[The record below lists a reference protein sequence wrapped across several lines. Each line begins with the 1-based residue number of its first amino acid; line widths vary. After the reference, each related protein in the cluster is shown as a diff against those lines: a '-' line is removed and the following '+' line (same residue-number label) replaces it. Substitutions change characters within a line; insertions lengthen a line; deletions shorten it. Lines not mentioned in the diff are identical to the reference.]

1 MRDDFRPASV
11 TRPENESLHEI
22 RTWIKRQSGIT
33 FSPDQDAQFADR
45 VSGLCRELKL
55 TAEQLLLK
63 VTQGDKLASQR
74 LVEVASTNYTFFFRE
89 PEIFAYLIEQ
99 VLPRLPQGPLRFW
112 SAAASSGDEA
122 YSLAMAVCETLG
134 DAGRTRTRILGT
146 DISGKAVA
154 SAELGVYPRDQLS
167 QLATAR
173 LARWFTPANK
183 NLLRVSDQLKQMCT
197 FRRFNLTQNSWP
209 FEQRFHVIFLRNVLY
224 YFEPRTRRRILEAC
238 YDAAEPNAVL
248 ITSVTEPMVDVTTRW
263 TALRPA
269 IFRKGER

>member
-1 MRDDFRPASV
+1 MRHDFRELGAPADN
-11 TRPENESLHEI
+11 TTLREI
-22 RTWIKRQSGIT
+22 RAWIKRQSGIT
-33 FSPDQDAQFADR
+33 FSADQDAQFADR
-45 VSGLCRELKL
+45 VAGLCRELKL
-55 TAEQLLLK
+55 GPEQLLLK
-63 VTQGDKLASQR
+63 VTQGDKVASQR

-89 PEIFAYLIEQ
+89 PESFAFLIER
-99 VLPRLPQGPLRFW
+99 VLPELPDGPLRFW

-134 DAGRTRTRILGT
+134 DAGRSRTRILGT
-146 DISGKAVA
+146 DISGRAVE
-154 SAELGVYPRDQLS
+154 SAEAGVYPRDQVS

-173 LARWFTPANK
+173 LSRWFAPAGK
-183 NLLRVSDQLKQMCT
+183 NQLRVSDQLKQMCT
-197 FRRFNLTQNSWP
+197 FRRFNLTQTKWP

-238 YDAAEPNAVL
+238 YDAAEPGAVL

-269 IFRKGER
+269 IFRKNKP